1 MTWLEQ
7 PRGYLDPLYYAD
19 AASDT
24 EQHLRADFAKHY
36 ALREI
41 APYGETPADVARLE
55 NSAVELA
62 APWVHHDMPQ
72 WRTLWGQI
80 DAVAGEWEADS
91 EAARRYF
98 DSLARSRH
106 AGDRSVDD
114 MTWRTLRQAREI
126 TGHTDGIAYGSSQ
139 DQASWR
145 ATGPSRL
152 ITNTTTSQAHSAPDT
167 AAAST
172 QGTGPVLSAVDR
184 ALGARPGARLLSMD
198 EVEAVIDGIDLA
210 LDWEEE
216 LGDRDGT
223 EQLARQAA
231 LLREVQDL
239 TAEHSRVADGQGEPI
254 DDPEALVE
262 HMESLL
268 AQVRRARADAL
279 AGGVEYSDIDLA
291 YRAGL
296 DGTYW
301 SDRPA
306 HPHLGRIAQL
316 TAERDDARA
325 EAATLRGVV
334 ADLRNQLARHA
345 AAPTSTE
352 TAAAPT
358 LSTPTTVNPAVGA
371 DTTGD
376 GGTAIG
382 AAIDAAIPDGAGND
396 WDVAIATTEPDE
408 PIPASL
414 RTDVVEEVSR

>member
-7 PRGYLDPLYYAD
+7 PRGYQDPLYYAD

-41 APYGETPADVARLE
+41 APYGETPSDVARLE

-62 APWVHHDMPQ
+62 APWVHHGMPQ
-72 WRTLWGQI
+72 WRALWGQI
-80 DAVAGEWEADS
+80 DAATDEWETDP

-98 DSLARSRH
+98 DGIARSRQ

-114 MTWRTLRQAREI
+114 MSWRTLRQAREI
-126 TGHTDGIAYGSSQ
+126 TGHTDGTAYGSSQ

-145 ATGPSRL
+145 APGPQLRL
-152 ITNTTTSQAHSAPDT
+152 ITNTTAPQAHSAPDT
-167 AAAST
+167 AAASA

-184 ALGARPGARLLSMD
+184 ALGARPGAQLLSMD
-198 EVEAVIDGIDLA
+198 EVGAVIDGIDLA

-216 LGDRDGT
+216 LGDRNGT
-223 EQLARQAA
+223 DQLARQAA
-231 LLREVQDL
+231 LLCEVQDL

-254 DDPEALVE
+254 GDSQALVE

-268 AQVRRARADAL
+268 AQLRRARAEAL
-279 AGGVEYSDIDLA
+279 AGGVEQSAIDLA

-325 EAATLRGVV
+325 ETAALRAVV
-334 ADLRNQLARHA
+334 ADLRDQLARRA

-358 LSTPTTVNPAVGA
+358 LSTPAIVNPTIGA

-376 GGTAIG
+376 GGAAIG
-382 AAIDAAIPDGAGND
+382 AAIDAAIPDDAGND
-396 WDVAIATTEPDE
+396 WDTATEPAE
-408 PIPASL
+408 PVLDSPRAEVI
-414 RTDVVEEVSR
+414 EEAVR

>member
-7 PRGYLDPLYYAD
+7 PRGYQDPLYYAD

-55 NSAVELA
+55 NSAVGLA
-62 APWVHHDMPQ
+62 APWIHHPAAQ

-80 DAVAGEWEADS
+80 DAATGEWEADP

-98 DSLARSRH
+98 DSIARSQQ
-106 AGDRSVDD
+106 AGDRSVDEL
-114 MTWRTLRQAREI
+114 TWRTLRQAREI

-145 ATGPSRL
+145 APGPQLRL
-152 ITNTTTSQAHSAPDT
+152 ITNTTAPRAQPSPDT
-167 AAAST
+167 PAASM
-172 QGTGPVLSAVDR
+172 QGTGPALSAVDR
-184 ALGARPGARLLSMD
+184 ALGARPGAQLLSMD
-198 EVEAVIDGIDLA
+198 EVGAVIDGIDLA

-239 TAEHSRVADGQGEPI
+239 TAEHSRVADGHGEPI
-254 DDPEALVE
+254 QDPQAFVE
-262 HMESLL
+262 HAESIL
-268 AQVRRARADAL
+268 AQLHRARAEAV
-279 AGGVEYSDIDLA
+279 AGGVEHSDIDLA

-306 HPHLGRIAQL
+306 FPHLGRIAQL
-316 TAERDDARA
+316 AAERDDARA

-358 LSTPTTVNPAVGA
+358 LSTPTTANPTIGA
-371 DTTGD
+371 DATGA
-376 GGTAIG
+376 GGAAIG

-396 WDVAIATTEPDE
+396 WDTATEPAE
-408 PIPASL
+408 PVRGSL
-414 RTDVVEEVSR
+414 RAEVIEEAVR

>member
-24 EQHLRADFAKHY
+24 EQRLRADIAKHY

-41 APYGETPADVARLE
+41 APYGETPADVARFQ

-80 DAVAGEWEADS
+80 DAAIKEWEADP
-91 EAARRYF
+91 EATRRYF
-98 DSLARSRH
+98 DSIARSRQ
-106 AGDRSVDD
+106 AGDRSVDELA
-114 MTWRTLRQAREI
+114 WRTLRQAREI

-145 ATGPSRL
+145 APGPQLRL
-152 ITNTTTSQAHSAPDT
+152 ITNTTEPQAQSTTDT
-167 AAAST
+167 QAASV
-172 QGTGPVLSAVDR
+172 QPTGPVLSAVDR
-184 ALGARPGARLLSMD
+184 ALGARPGAQLLSMD

-223 EQLARQAA
+223 SQLARQAA
-231 LLREVQDL
+231 LLREVQDV
-239 TAEHSRVADGQGEPI
+239 TAEHSRVADGLGEPI
-254 DDPEALVE
+254 QDPHALVE

-268 AQVRRARADAL
+268 AQVRRARTEAL
-279 AGGVEYSDIDLA
+279 AGGVEHSDIDLA

-301 SDRPA
+301 NERPA

-316 TAERDDARA
+316 TTERDDARA
-325 EAATLRGVV
+325 ETATLRGIV

-345 AAPTSTE
+345 AAPTATE

-358 LSTPTTVNPAVGA
+358 LSTPATVNPIGA
-371 DTTGD
+371 DDSGD
-376 GGTAIG
+376 AIGTAVDV
-382 AAIDAAIPDGAGND
+382 AMPDGAD
-396 WDVAIATTEPDE
+396 STWDTAIEPTEPV
-408 PIPASL
+408 PASL
-414 RTDVVEEVSR
+414 RTEVVEEVHR